1 MTAPSSPS
9 ATLPAF
15 TEFVVP
21 ATWRSIDFLS
31 DLHLGEDTPRTFD
44 ALATHLRCTSADAV
58 FMLGDLFEVWVGD
71 DARHEGFE
79 AQCAA
84 MLSEASAHRFLGF
97 MAGNRDFLVGHDML
111 AQCGVMHLADPTVLL
126 GFDDRLL
133 TSHGDALCLADVP
146 YQQFR
151 AEVRSSAWQQQF
163 LSQPL
168 AARREIARGLRAQ
181 SEERKR
187 LQRPEEWVDLDVAA
201 TRQWMH
207 AAHTRNFVHGHTHQP
222 ARHDMGD
229 GLARHVL
236 SDWDHDHAR
245 TPRADVLR
253 WSRDGIARISP
264 ATGG

>member
-1 MTAPSSPS
+1 MAAPASPVPEF
-9 ATLPAF
+9 A
-15 TEFVVP
+15 EFVVP
-21 ATWRSIDFLS
+21 ASWRSIDFLS

-44 ALATHLRCTSADAV
+44 ALATHLRCTPADAV

-79 AQCAA
+79 ATCAT
-84 MLSEASAHRFLGF
+84 MLSQASGHRFLGF

-111 AQCGVMHLADPTVLL
+111 AQCGIMPLADPTVLV

-133 TSHGDALCLADVP
+133 VSHGDALCLADLP

-151 AEVRSSAWQQQF
+151 AEVRGAAWQREF

-168 AARREIARGLRAQ
+168 AVRRDIARALRAQ

-187 LQRPEEWVDLDVAA
+187 SQRPEEWVDLDPVA
-201 TRQWMH
+201 TLQWMH
-207 AAHTRNFVHGHTHQP
+207 AARARTFVHGHTHQP
-222 ARHDMGD
+222 ARHDMGA
-229 GLARHVL
+229 GFTRLVL
-236 SDWDHDHAR
+236 SDWDVDHAS

-253 WSRDGIARISP
+253 WSRDGLERVAP
-264 ATGG
+264 AAAC